1 LNYKDPD
8 NRLDL
13 LADYCYSFD
22 DKELYQK
29 HDNSAIRCQERSQEA
44 MGIMQK
50 DQLPQSYYEIIEAC
64 AEPGCPF
71 CRLVENIGN
80 RFLAAAMHGTVT
92 DPDIRLKYRQSMG
105 FCHRHAWRLPGIG
118 EGVRLG
124 IAIIYNDFIKQVTK
138 ALNRARY
145 DGPGGVSLGRVQ
157 ETLNRKRPS
166 TATQTVVKQLQPQKP
181 CPACRQEAELE
192 TLAMT
197 TLVDFLAKDERL
209 RDAFQASDGLCLPH
223 LRRALELVR
232 DEATFTMLLEITKEK
247 LVRLQGE
254 LDEFIRK
261 HDHRFQH
268 EKFETEGDSWRR
280 AIAQIVGET
289 KHSKSKQN

>member
-1 LNYKDPD
+1 MP
-8 NRLDL
+8 
-13 LADYCYSFD
+13 
-22 DKELYQK
+22 
-29 HDNSAIRCQERSQEA
+29 
-44 MGIMQK
+44 K

-80 RFLAAAMHGTVT
+80 RFLAAGMHGTAT
-92 DPDIRLKYRQSMG
+92 DPDLRLKYRQSMG
-105 FCHRHAWRLPGIG
+105 FCKRHAWRLPGLG

-124 IAIIYNDFIKQVTK
+124 IAIIYNDFIKQVTQ
-138 ALNRARY
+138 ALDKARY
-145 DGPGGVSLGRVQ
+145 DAPGGVSLSRMQ

-166 TATQTVVKQLQPQKP
+166 TATQAVTKKLQPQKP
-181 CPACRQEAELE
+181 CPACLQEAELE

-197 TLVDFLAKDERL
+197 TLVEFLAKDERL
-209 RDAFQASDGLCLPH
+209 RHALKTSDGLCVPH

-232 DEATFTMLLEITKEK
+232 DEATFTILVEITQEK
-247 LVRLQGE
+247 LARLQGE

-268 EKFETEGDSWRR
+268 EKFDSEGDSWER
-280 AIAQIVGET
+280 AIIQIVGMPT
-289 KHSKSKQN
+289 PIPDKPKRK